1 MVAAAP
7 LGVPGHHWSTVACS
21 GMSIGHRA
29 LLTAAKVLS
38 ATCLDFLTQPQ
49 TIQKMR
55 DEWQADKNGREYKS
69 PLPADL
75 APPVSSAPNGRP
87 GVNGTPMMSR
97 LFARKSLEDLT
108 REASSTAHGLRRV
121 LGPWHL
127 IFLGIGAI
135 VGAGIFV
142 ITGHAAAQ
150 YAGPAV
156 TLSFVLAGVT
166 CSFAGLCYA
175 EFASL
180 IPIAGS
186 AYTYAYATLGEFFAW
201 IIGWDLILEYS
212 LGATAVSIGWSGYFV
227 SFLKD
232 LGIHFPAALAAAP
245 FDFDPQRHAW
255 TSTGA
260 LFNLPALLII
270 AVITLL
276 LVIGI
281 RESAGVN
288 VVIVFLKITIIL
300 IFIGAGL
307 FFIKP
312 ELWKPFIPANQ
323 GQFGFF
329 GTSGILRGAGVMFFA
344 YLGFDAVSTVAQ
356 EARNPQRDM
365 PRGILGSL
373 GICTLIYIAFS
384 LVLTG
389 VVPYTELNVAAP
401 VAVAI
406 DAMRLLWLSPLVKI
420 AAVVGLISVLIVQLM
435 GQPRIFFAM
444 ATDGLLPRAAAKVHP
459 KFRTPYVTTIVTGTV
474 VAVAAALLPIGIV
487 GELVSIG
494 TLLAFVIVCA
504 GVLILRYTHPEIP
517 RPFRTPGVP
526 VVPVLGI
533 LCCIYL
539 MIGLPKDTWMRL
551 LGWMGLGLVIYFLYG
566 IRKSRLRQKNAP
578 STIPG

>member
-1 MVAAAP
+1 M
-7 LGVPGHHWSTVACS
+7 
-21 GMSIGHRA
+21 IEK
-29 LLTAAKVLS
+29 LLAK
-38 ATCLDFLTQPQ
+38 
-49 TIQKMR
+49 
-55 DEWQADKNGREYKS
+55 
-69 PLPADL
+69 
-75 APPVSSAPNGRP
+75 
-87 GVNGTPMMSR
+87 
-97 LFARKSLEDLT
+97 KSLEDLS
-108 REASSTAHGLRRV
+108 REAFETTHGLKRV
-121 LGPWHL
+121 LGPLDL

-156 TLSFVLAGVT
+156 TLSFVLAALT

-212 LGATAVSIGWSGYFV
+212 LGATAVSIGWSGYMV

-232 LGIHFPAALAAAP
+232 FGIHFPDKLAAAP
-245 FDFDPQRHAW
+245 FAFDPQTHTW
-255 TSTGA
+255 TATGA
-260 LFNLPALLII
+260 IFNLPAFFVI
-270 AVITLL
+270 AFITTL

-281 RESAGVN
+281 KESATVN
-288 VVIVFLKITIIL
+288 VIIVFLKISVIL
-300 IFIGAGL
+300 IFIGAGV

-312 ELWKPFIPANQ
+312 SLWQPFIPPNQ
-323 GQFGFF
+323 GTFGFF
-329 GTSGILRGAGVMFFA
+329 GLSGILRGAGVMFFA

-365 PRGILGSL
+365 PKGILGSL
-373 GICTLIYIAFS
+373 FICTVIYIAFS

-389 VVPYTELNVAAP
+389 VVPYTELNVPAP

-406 DAMRLLWLSPLVKI
+406 DAMRLFWLSPLIKI
-420 AAVVGLISVLIVQLM
+420 AAVVGLISVMIVQLM
-435 GQPRIFFAM
+435 GQPRIFFSM
-444 ATDGLLPRAAAKVHP
+444 ATDGLLPRVASRVHP
-459 KFRTPYVTTIVTGTV
+459 KFRTPYVTTIVTGS
-474 VAVAAALLPIGIV
+474 AVAIAASLLPIGIV

-494 TLLAFVIVCA
+494 TLFAFVIVCS

-526 VVPVLGI
+526 LIPILGI
-533 LCCIYL
+533 LSCLYL
-539 MIGLPKDTWMRL
+539 MAGLPRDTWIRL
-551 LGWMGLGLVIYFLYG
+551 IGWMGIGLALYFSYG
-566 IRKSRLRQKNAP
+566 FRKSKLRQKRA
-578 STIPG
+578 SGFSESSR

>member
-1 MVAAAP
+1 MKNK
-7 LGVPGHHWSTVACS
+7 
-21 GMSIGHRA
+21 
-29 LLTAAKVLS
+29 LLAK
-38 ATCLDFLTQPQ
+38 
-49 TIQKMR
+49 
-55 DEWQADKNGREYKS
+55 KS
-69 PLPADL
+69 LADL
-75 APPVSSAPNGRP
+75 S
-87 GVNGTPMMSR
+87 
-97 LFARKSLEDLT
+97 
-108 REASSTAHGLRRV
+108 REASDTAHGLRRV

-142 ITGHAAAQ
+142 ITGTAAAQ

-156 TLSFVLAGVT
+156 TLSFVLAGIT

-212 LGATAVSIGWSGYFV
+212 LGATAVSIGWSGYIV

-232 LGIHFPAALAAAP
+232 LGIPFPAALAAAP
-245 FDFDPQRHAW
+245 YAFDPQRHAW
-255 TSTGA
+255 SSTGA
-260 LFNLPALLII
+260 LFNLPAFFIVV
-270 AVITLL
+270 AITLL

-281 RESAGVN
+281 RESASVN
-288 VVIVFLKITIIL
+288 VVIVFLKISVIL
-300 IFIGAGL
+300 VFIGAGL

-312 ELWKPFIPANQ
+312 ALWKPFIPPNQ

-373 GICTLIYIAFS
+373 FICTAIYIAFS

-389 VVPYTELNVAAP
+389 VVPYTQLNGAAP

-406 DAMRLLWLSPLVKI
+406 DAMRLVWLSPLIKI
-420 AAVVGLISVLIVQLM
+420 AAVVGLISVMIVQLM

-459 KFRTPYVTTIVTGTV
+459 KFRTPYVTTMVTGLA

-494 TLLAFVIVCA
+494 TLLAFVIVCS
-504 GVLILRYTHPEIP
+504 GVLVLRYTHPEIP

-539 MIGLPKDTWMRL
+539 MIGLPKDTWVRL
-551 LGWMGLGLVIYFLYG
+551 LAWMGLGFIIYFAYG
-566 IRKSRLRQKNAP
+566 IRNSRLRRKTP
-578 STIPG
+578 STT

>member
-1 MVAAAP
+1 MK
-7 LGVPGHHWSTVACS
+7 SK
-21 GMSIGHRA
+21 
-29 LLTAAKVLS
+29 LL
-38 ATCLDFLTQPQ
+38 AT
-49 TIQKMR
+49 
-55 DEWQADKNGREYKS
+55 
-69 PLPADL
+69 
-75 APPVSSAPNGRP
+75 
-87 GVNGTPMMSR
+87 
-97 LFARKSLEDLT
+97 KSLEDLSQ
-108 REASSTAHGLRRV
+108 EASSTVQGLKRV

-150 YAGPAV
+150 YAGPGV
-156 TLSFVLAGVT
+156 TLSFVLAGLT

-212 LGATAVSIGWSGYFV
+212 LGATAVSIGWSGYIV

-232 LGIHFPAALAAAP
+232 LGINFPAVLANAP
-245 FDFDPQRHAW
+245 FAYDPQHHSW
-255 TSTGA
+255 TATGA
-260 LFNLPALLII
+260 LFNLPAFFVIALIT
-270 AVITLL
+270 TLL
-276 LVIGI
+276 VKGI
-281 RESAGVN
+281 KESATVN
-288 VVIVFLKITIIL
+288 AVIVFLKIAVIL
-300 IFIGAGL
+300 IFIGVGV

-329 GTSGILRGAGVMFFA
+329 GMSGILRGAGVMFFA

-373 GICTLIYIAFS
+373 VICTVIYIAFS

-389 VVPYTELNVAAP
+389 VVSYTQLNVPAP

-406 DAMRLLWLSPLVKI
+406 DAMRVLWLSPLVKI
-420 AAVVGLISVLIVQLM
+420 AAVVGLISVMIVQLM
-435 GQPRIFFAM
+435 GQPRIFFSM
-444 ATDGLLPRAAAKVHP
+444 ATDGLLPRAAARVHP
-459 KFRTPYVTTIVTGTV
+459 KYGTPYVTTIVTGLG
-474 VAVAAALLPIGIV
+474 VAIAASLLPIGIV

-504 GVLILRYTHPEIP
+504 GVLVLRYTHPEIP
-517 RPFRTPGVP
+517 RPFKTPGVP
-526 VVPVLGI
+526 FIPALGI
-533 LCCIYL
+533 LSCLYL
-539 MIGLPKDTWMRL
+539 MVGLPKDTWIRL
-551 LGWMGLGLVIYFLYG
+551 LGWMGLGFVIYFTYG
-566 IRKSRLRQKNAP
+566 IRKSKLRLKEKLRTDVRP
-578 STIPG
+578 